1 MPDVKIGTDDN
12 CLLLIPRDSM
22 DASPSPQALV
32 AEFHLDGLPAPAIVV
47 HHNPSGFQDLAE
59 FFAQHAQDWR
69 GWEGFENGTPSRA
82 I

>member
-22 DASPSPQALV
+22 DASPQTLV
-32 AEFHLDGLPAPAIVV
+32 AELHLDGLTASAIVV

-69 GWEGFENGTPSRA
+69 GWEGVREWTPSRA